1 MILLITKHWSL
12 IMFMA
17 LMEAYVGLVVFLHF
31 QYLINFK
38 LKIFDPFRFGN
49 IKIDQISVLKLSL
62 G

>member
-17 LMEAYVGLVVFLHF
+17 LMEAYVGLVFFFAFPVL
-31 QYLINFK
+31 NFK